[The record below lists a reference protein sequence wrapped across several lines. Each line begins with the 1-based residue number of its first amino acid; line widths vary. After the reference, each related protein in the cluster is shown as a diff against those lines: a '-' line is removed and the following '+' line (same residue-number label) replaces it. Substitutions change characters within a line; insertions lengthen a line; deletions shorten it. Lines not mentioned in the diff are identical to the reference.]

1 MEGIAQVPAPWPPD
15 APGLVTARSSS
26 SSIMESC
33 RAESP
38 EEQPQAVLPWSD
50 AVKVV
55 EEEEDDLEWTAIS
68 STSRSA
74 SIALI
79 VRPAP
84 ELTTGTGSVQPL
96 IVSPSSSFPTV
107 SSIGNNGGISC
118 CSNTSSIPS
127 SFLPEERGPP
137 TEVITKHHPRTTA
150 VTNYDGDNEDTTT
163 TSSCSSS
170 GHAAAS
176 GPWSTSSSPGG
187 EEFVQFQSMFV
198 TSHADNDDDDLEDCL
213 QVFGFASTT
222 DVDKATFALAPP
234 ASDTPRLGR
243 TEQQQQPWFSV
254 NKNKEN
260 AKGRAAQLCI
270 PPPPASELSVPTAT
284 TQPLLSTKSAL
295 VTGSSTKGD
304 GLLKERG
311 TPVVAKP
318 LANSSNKSPPPP
330 AKSKDSTRPM
340 SPTPRSSLL
349 AAPRR
354 LLAAAS
360 FKPPLN
366 HAGTRKV
373 CPNGILVLIADS
385 FSLLAQLVWALTLFT
400 EESNQGQ
407 IHTPVRLVCA
417 LGFGG

>member
-1 MEGIAQVPAPWPPD
+1 MEGITAQVPAPWPPD
-15 APGLVTARSSS
+15 APGLVTARSCS
-26 SSIMESC
+26 SSIKEDY

-150 VTNYDGDNEDTTT
+150 ITNYDGDNEDTTT

-176 GPWSTSSSPGG
+176 GRWSTS

-198 TSHADNDDDDLEDCL
+198 TSHAAADDDDLEDCL
-213 QVFGFASTT
+213 QVFGFATTTT

-243 TEQQQQPWFSV
+243 TEQPRFSA

-270 PPPPASELSVPTAT
+270 PPPSASELSVPTT
-284 TQPLLSTKSAL
+284 TQPLLSTKSAP
-295 VTGSSTKGD
+295 VTTTTSGSSTKGD

-311 TPVVAKP
+311 AAQLP
-318 LANSSNKSPPPP
+318 LANSSNKSPPLP
-330 AKSKDSTRPM
+330 AKSKDTRPI

-373 CPNGILVLIADS
+373 CPNGMLVLIADS
-385 FSLLAQLVWALTLFT
+385 FSPLATFLGTLFT
-400 EESNQGQ
+400 GQESNQGQ
-407 IHTPVRLVCA
+407 IHTLV
-417 LGFGG
+417 